1 MKPCYMEEKSHE
13 SVVSWRIITTF
24 VTNFNVN
31 YDAIIYD
38 EKDAILVFVIT

>member
-1 MKPCYMEEKSHE
+1 MKSCYMEEKSHE
-13 SVVSWRIITTF
+13 SVVSWSIITTF